1 MGHLEAPKKSS
12 QIYLGEP
19 PFLDPMALNFIM
31 GISRPPN
38 EIQRAIST
46 LKTQNC
52 LIQGRNS
59 YRSHDIGQKYHLGCP
74 LGSVWAFW
82 DLNEIRTPNYFH
94 GSGMAAFMG
103 VGHGFKVV
111 SRFVSKIMA
120 KNSFWLPI
128 GLNLAFLGSLFNDRG
143 TLHHLSYYWR

>member
-82 DLNEIRTPNYFH
+82 DLNEIRTHNFGCRAWFQNP
-94 GSGMAAFMG
+94 
-103 VGHGFKVV
+103 
-111 SRFVSKIMA
+111 I
-120 KNSFWLPI
+120 SFRSQDIVQKGNFGCP
-128 GLNLAFLGSLFNDRG
+128 LGSICVF
-143 TLHHLSYYWR
+143 